1 MSTSV
6 TYKGAEIAALENE
19 TKTLNTAG
27 KWVEDD
33 ITIEDVTGGGANLQS
48 KSVQYVPSGA
58 SQSATVVPDSGYDGL
73 SQVSVTVDPVPEGK
87 FDIDI
92 ANAGF
97 YDDAGVRKWHAR
109 ASFDAWDGWIP
120 PDSYYGPYRERNAV
134 PAGTVITPSSTAQ
147 TVGGANWVMEGPVT
161 IEAASGGGGATNY
174 VEGTFTPTTPGAVF
188 DVSVPYTGSGYPVS
202 LVIAPAVGAYNS
214 AGGNFYSLVKRYAIG
229 TYCMYKARATSAPAY
244 NTASSVVSDSGVV
257 IINYKSSTSSASSYA
272 AAHSE
277 SRRIYTTA
285 VNPST
290 TNTDTVKIRSS
301 TQFSVM
307 TANTS
312 YGFVAGVEY
321 AYHIMYSE

>member
-6 TYKGAEIAALENE
+6 RYKGVEIATLENE

-27 KWVEDD
+27 KWVEGD
-33 ITIEDVTGGGANLQS
+33 ITLEDVTGGGANLQS
-48 KSVQYVPSGA
+48 KSVQYVPSGT

-73 SQVSVTVDPVPEGK
+73 SQVSVTVDPVPEGE

-161 IEAASGGGGATNY
+161 IEAASGGSSWTLIASQDFTVNTTSTSNTTVGTISCGSTAFTDKKVLYVRVRDKAGARLGYFYGSDAYFYNNTKANGGSTTVSTAGRFVHRLSTSGQWGLYCSGTTTCYGVFGYSITSAGALQVRARYNSNY
-174 VEGTFTPTTPGAVF
+174 SLTINGTFTVEVYALDLPDGVM
-188 DVSVPYTGSGYPVS
+188 PYD
-202 LVIAPAVGAYNS
+202 AY
-214 AGGNFYSLVKRYAIG
+214 
-229 TYCMYKARATSAPAY
+229 
-244 NTASSVVSDSGVV
+244 
-257 IINYKSSTSSASSYA
+257 
-272 AAHSE
+272 
-277 SRRIYTTA
+277 
-285 VNPST
+285 
-290 TNTDTVKIRSS
+290 
-301 TQFSVM
+301 
-307 TANTS
+307 
-312 YGFVAGVEY
+312 
-321 AYHIMYSE
+321 

>member
-19 TKTLNTAG
+19 TKTLKTG
-27 KWVEDD
+27 GTWLEDD

-73 SQVSVTVDPVPEGK
+73 SQVSVTVDPVPEGE

-161 IEAASGGGGATNY
+161 IEAASGGGSGAWTLLGSAEYKASTTSTSTALTGTIHCGAAASTAAKIIY
-174 VEGTFTPTTPGAVF
+174 VKVRDKAGPRVGHFVGSDSFFINLNAANGSTTAFSGAGRIITRLATGGMFGQYQVGGT
-188 DVSVPYTGSGYPVS
+188 TGYGLFGYSISNIGNVQ
-202 LVIAPAVGAYNS
+202 IRQRYNS
-214 AGGNFYSLVKRYAIG
+214 TYSLTIDG
-229 TYCMYKARATSAPAY
+229 TYVCEVWALEFP
-244 NTASSVVSDSGVV
+244 NGD
-257 IINYKSSTSSASSYA
+257 
-272 AAHSE
+272 
-277 SRRIYTTA
+277 
-285 VNPST
+285 NP
-290 TNTDTVKIRSS
+290 
-301 TQFSVM
+301 F
-307 TANTS
+307 
-312 YGFVAGVEY
+312 GE
-321 AYHIMYSE
+321 